1 MQRDYMDFLQDVEE
15 DKEFRANINIYKDH
29 KKINNAQDSQ
39 AVNPQIEISLEEM
52 LDDLDINDNME
63 S

>member
-1 MQRDYMDFLQDVEE
+1 MDFLQDVEE
-15 DKEFRANINIYKDH
+15 DKDFRANINIYKDY
-29 KKINNAQDSQ
+29 KKIKNDQEATDCQ

-63 S
+63 I